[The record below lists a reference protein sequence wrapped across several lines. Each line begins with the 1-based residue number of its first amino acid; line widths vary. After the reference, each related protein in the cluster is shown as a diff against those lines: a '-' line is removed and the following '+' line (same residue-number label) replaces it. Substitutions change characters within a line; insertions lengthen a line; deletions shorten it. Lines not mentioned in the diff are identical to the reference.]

1 MGAFFTK
8 VKSYFESKENFWWNI
23 CNLSHRFVLKSYS
36 TYCRKSFGTT
46 LDIKMRYLD
55 MRSKKLW
62 IFRFESYSIGCPRS
76 TKSRKNNLPILS
88 LKILVGLSP
97 YYFLLESFPSIY
109 CCKVYT
115 YAGNNCPIKLYHV
128 QASWPPVTEGKVGA

>member
-1 MGAFFTK
+1 
-8 VKSYFESKENFWWNI
+8 
-23 CNLSHRFVLKSYS
+23 
-36 TYCRKSFGTT
+36 
-46 LDIKMRYLD
+46 

-76 TKSRKNNLPILS
+76 TKSWKNNLPILS

-128 QASWPPVTEGKVGA
+128 QASWPPVTEGESGSLGYPPSPHGEIGVKGGVSPVLFRIIPPSPKSLWFLWTHVHIGMNCVIWLKARV